1 MVIRLCH
8 CGRPKPCAAHPPRP
22 KPRMAERRKASWLRA
37 RAAALQRDGH
47 TCRRCGA
54 SMRTAPLHV
63 HHVLPRSEGGLT
75 VLDNLLTLCEQ
86 CHPIVERE
94 SRFFR
99 EDAM

>member
-1 MVIRLCH
+1 MAIRLCH